1 MRGDPYRNICMY
13 LYSLRLFSKGHCM
26 VSINET
32 TVLLT
37 GGYGNDWPPS
47 GSSYLSYFFNVIT
60 YQWTPGPSMMN
71 SYVYHDCTILK
82 TNGTTIA
89 MLANNYRV
97 EFLDLQ
103 NPSEWYLGK
112 RK

>member
-1 MRGDPYRNICMY
+1 
-13 LYSLRLFSKGHCM
+13 M

-37 GGYGNDWPPS
+37 GGYGS
-47 GSSYLSYFFNVIT
+47 GSAGSYLSYFFNVIT

-89 MLANNYRV
+89 MLADSFLV